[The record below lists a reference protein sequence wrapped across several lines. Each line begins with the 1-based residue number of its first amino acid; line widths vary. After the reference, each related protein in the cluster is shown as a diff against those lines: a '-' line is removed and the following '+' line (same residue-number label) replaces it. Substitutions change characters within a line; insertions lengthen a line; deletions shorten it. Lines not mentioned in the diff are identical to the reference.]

1 VLNARKGVILLEEMR
16 FSFLAL
22 GSCKLCE
29 IHVRCEALLLFGA
42 YLSYRPDLSAEIDD
56 DELESELSFLYVA
69 DSVSELCC
77 IYRNST
83 YNALVLFLAEAI
95 VII

>member
-1 VLNARKGVILLEEMR
+1 
-16 FSFLAL
+16 
-22 GSCKLCE
+22 
-29 IHVRCEALLLFGA
+29 
-42 YLSYRPDLSAEIDD
+42 
-56 DELESELSFLYVA
+56 LSFLYVA